1 MTEFIGTHFLT
12 VFGTLCLVIVIAISV
27 LLSKND
33 KFAQQVSGQASNY
46 YIESVIRLVIVRD
59 TYSDSSNIEHW
70 KNIARAVSNYYGS
83 SWLRIQST
91 PLDDVLLGVEGS
103 ITNTL
108 HSEEDKQRMLESLSN
123 LKRNLKE
130 NLPKDVDDSDLY
142 VFPYWL
148 QKQINEAVDAL

>member
-1 MTEFIGTHFLT
+1 MTEFIGAHFLT
-12 VFGTLCLVIVIAISV
+12 GLGISCLVIVIAISV

-33 KFAQQVSGQASNY
+33 KFAQQVGGHASNF
-46 YIESVIRLVIVRD
+46 YIESVIRLVVARD

-70 KNIARAVSNYYGS
+70 KNIARAVSNYYSS

-108 HSEEDKQRMLESLSN
+108 HSDEDKDRMLESLSN

-130 NLPKDVDDSDLY
+130 NLPSNVNDGEIY
-142 VFPYWL
+142 VYPYWL
-148 QKQINEAVDAL
+148 HQQINKAIESL